1 MNVKRYRP
9 AVIFLCFAVI
19 IAWVTTDFS
28 NALNS
33 CDWPTELRT
42 PDNNRIVPVECAPKT
57 DKPVKLWSTKLDGQI
72 RSTCTLADG
81 RLFIMTSSPRVK
93 LYCLDAY
100 SGSYLWDYD
109 MSYSDKRKN
118 CRIASATISDGK
130 VYLTSGDKG
139 VVCLDA
145 KTGFPVWQRIDTS
158 PNSSPLVYN
167 NNVVVVDEVISDE
180 NKCEVLSIKS
190 DNGDIESRD
199 TIDVANYYEE
209 CNISTAPVEYN
220 DLIYIHNNREK
231 LYCFDPV
238 LGLITKEIKL
248 DLFIY
253 TAPILSGD
261 RCFVLTCGTLICLN
275 MDDWKPIWKFESE
288 LIDDPIYCTSPLLDN
303 DRIYITSLAHGK
315 MMRCIDAN
323 TGNEIWQNSS
333 VYGVESNCT
342 MVGNKIFVPS
352 NNRGLMCVDKNDG
365 KILWINE
372 ELKGMSG
379 SAPVVAYNRIYIATK
394 DGTVYCLGD
403 PPCGE
408 NENDSQITFNG
419 GSKKW
424 QVCGVEQKPLPV
436 AVEIQNG
443 VPFIPFSSIAKI
455 IGVEVAWD
463 KDTKR
468 MTITRSRDGKRVV
481 VWAGYNMAI
490 VDGIE
495 VALDK
500 SNKEITPYIIGG
512 RMMLPAGFVCN
523 SLKLIY
529 SWNHDLGKVSII
541 YKH

>member
-1 MNVKRYRP
+1 MIVKRYRP
-9 AVIFLCFAVI
+9 TVIFLCFTFI
-19 IAWVTTDFS
+19 IACVTADFS
-28 NALNS
+28 DASNS
-33 CDWPTELRT
+33 CDWPTEYRT
-42 PDNNRIVPVECAPKT
+42 PDNNRVVPVECAPKT
-57 DKPVKLWSTKLDGQI
+57 DKPVKLWSTKLEGNI
-72 RSTCTLADG
+72 RSTCTVADG

-100 SGSYLWDYD
+100 SGSPLWDYD
-109 MSYSDKRKN
+109 MSYSDKRKI

-158 PNSSPLVYN
+158 PNSSPVIYKEYVI
-167 NNVVVVDEVISDE
+167 VVSEAPREVICIRKDTGY
-180 NKCEVLSIKS
+180 
-190 DNGDIESRD
+190 DESRVS
-199 TIDVANYYEE
+199 IDSTYHYDE
-209 CNISTAPVEYN
+209 CNVSTAPIRIN
-220 DLIYIHNNREK
+220 DLIYFTANGEY
-231 LYCFDPV
+231 LYCFDPLFGDILNKV
-238 LGLITKEIKL
+238 KL
-248 DLFIY
+248 DDYSF
-253 TAPILSGD
+253 TVPIITGK
-261 RCFVLTCGTLICLN
+261 RCYILNTYKLTCLN
-275 MDDWKPIWKFESE
+275 MDDWKPVWEYEGGEFK
-288 LIDDPIYCTSPLLDN
+288 LIYNTSPLLDG
-303 DRIYITSLAHGK
+303 DMIYITTEELGK
-315 MMRCIDAN
+315 TMVCIDAN
-323 TGNEIWQNSS
+323 TGKEIWENSG

-379 SAPVVAYNRIYIATK
+379 SAPVIANNRIYIATK

-408 NENDSQITFNG
+408 NENDSQITFEV

-424 QVCGVEQKPLPV
+424 QVCYEEQKPLPV
-436 AVEIQNG
+436 AVELQNG

-455 IGVEVAWD
+455 IGVEVGWE

-468 MTITRSRDGKRVV
+468 MTITKPSDGKRVV
-481 VWAGYNMAI
+481 VWAGYNMAV

-500 SNKEITPYIIGG
+500 TNKETKPYIKNG
-512 RMMLPAGFVCN
+512 RMMLPAGFVCS

-529 SWNHDLGKVSII
+529 SWNQDLGKVSII
-541 YKH
+541 YKR